1 MKTLQEIYDQV
12 IKDFP
17 TRHTDKGMG
26 AYGPVEGGPGHTY
39 AGIYDLLLG
48 QYRHEVIDF
57 LEIGVNRGGSL
68 VMWKQFFSNPSTKIS
83 GIDIAQ
89 NFEPFKPTDGI
100 DAFVFDAGD
109 EITFQNTFGNSTF
122 DIILDDGAH
131 EKESQVTL
139 YNKYHKRINK
149 GGVYIIED
157 IQDVSENLEFF
168 LKYIDKRPTII
179 DRRFMNGQLDDV
191 ILLYRF

>member
-1 MKTLQEIYDQV
+1 
-12 IKDFP
+12 
-17 TRHTDKGMG
+17 
-26 AYGPVEGGPGHTY
+26 
-39 AGIYDLLLG
+39 
-48 QYRHEVIDF
+48 
-57 LEIGVNRGGSL
+57 
-68 VMWKQFFSNPSTKIS
+68 MWKRFFENPEAKIS

-89 NFEPFKPTDGI
+89 NFEPFVPSDGI

-109 EITFQNTFGNSTF
+109 ESTFQNTFGDSTF

-139 YNKYHKRINK
+139 YNKYHKRIKK
-149 GGVYIIED
+149 GGIYIIED
-157 IQDVSENLEFF
+157 VQDVSENLEFF
-168 LKYIDKRPTII
+168 LQYIEKRPTII